1 MGRTTRHAGHTVSQR
16 IRKRVEEPFGW
27 MKTVGGGHKLRYIGR
42 ERNRAGF
49 KMNATVY
56 NLIRIIALDAQPA

>member
-1 MGRTTRHAGHTVSQR
+1 
-16 IRKRVEEPFGW
+16 